1 MKYLCIKHRYK
12 SNLLKTKIMK
22 KLMILMM
29 FCLWANY
36 LSSQTIVKLALPN
49 NCNFISTQVE
59 NLNNNG
65 DSQLEIF
72 PNPNLGIFTL
82 VVSFNNIIE
91 KANINVYDIKGK
103 SVYDEIVFSNTNK
116 LIKQLEISGLLPGIY
131 ICQVKNSYQVLSI
144 RLVINK

>member
-1 MKYLCIKHRYK
+1 
-12 SNLLKTKIMK
+12 MK